1 MAAER
6 LLEQILKLPVD
17 ERAELARQV
26 LLSLEPE
33 EFNDDAEQAW
43 VAEIQRRREAIRRG
57 EVQLLDWIDV
67 RREII
72 DELSQARSA

>member
-1 MAAER
+1 MATD
-6 LLEQILKLPVD
+6 LLLDQVLKLPAD

-33 EFNDDAEQAW
+33 EFSADAEQTW

-57 EVQLLDWIDV
+57 EVQLLEWSDV
-67 RREII
+67 RRQIL
-72 DELSQARSA
+72 DELSQTRPT

>member
-1 MAAER
+1 MATEV
-6 LLEQILKLPVD
+6 LLEQVLKLPVE

-33 EFNDDAEQAW
+33 EFSGDVEQAW
-43 VAEIQRRREAIRRG
+43 MAEIQRRREAIRRG
-57 EVQLLDWIDV
+57 EVQLLEWVDV
-67 RREII
+67 RRQIL

>member
-1 MAAER
+1 MATEA
-6 LLEQILKLPVD
+6 LLEQILKLPAD

-33 EFNDDAEQAW
+33 EFSDDVEQAW

-57 EVQLLDWIDV
+57 DVQLLDWVDV
-67 RREII
+67 RRQIL
-72 DELSQARSA
+72 DELNQARSA